1 MRTAK
6 NNIVL
11 IGMMGT
17 GKSTVGALLAAEAG
31 LRLVDLDQMIVT
43 ETGLSIPE
51 ILPRKAKRSL
61 ETPNR
66 GFSVECLLTKASF
79 WRPAAA
85 SCCGRAIAARCW
97 RTGWSSL

>member
-31 LRLVDLDQMIVT
+31 LRLVDLDQMIVM
-43 ETGLSIPE
+43 ETGRSIPE
-51 ILPRKAKRSL
+51 IFAEKGEAFFRDTESRLLCRVLANDGIVLATGGGVVLRQGNRRAML
-61 ETPNR
+61 E
-66 GFSVECLLTKASF
+66 
-79 WRPAAA
+79 
-85 SCCGRAIAARCW
+85 
-97 RTGWSSL
+97 